1 MPLFKPSIKIIC
13 LSCILI
19 VPTGCALIPADRG
32 RLPQLDVAQ
41 VELAEHIKLPQDTH
55 RDWPQARWWQRYDD
69 AQLDRLIEQALQ
81 NPPTLQIAATRVETA
96 HAVLAQNRAEEGVN
110 TAFNADSNRR
120 RYSGTG
126 LFPAP
131 IGGNYFNETAVQVQ
145 ASYDFDWW
153 GKRRAAI
160 AAALGEENARQAEYA
175 QTEQTLT
182 AVIVQHYFNLQAGW
196 ARLDNLQKMLDA
208 QNALLADKRRRID
221 HGLAA
226 GDERRTA
233 EADIAGTQRLQAA
246 ISAQCAREIEAL
258 RALLGADHQ
267 ALTELRVRSLPE
279 PSPTLPS
286 RLGIELLARRPDLQA
301 ARWRVE
307 AALSRIEA
315 TEAAFYPDIN
325 LAGAI
330 GFDSLTLEKLL
341 KFDSR
346 TLFLGPALS
355 LPLFDSGRL
364 RSRLDS
370 ARAQRDEV
378 IADYNQSVFAA
389 VHDVAQEAA
398 TLQGL
403 QREREA
409 QEHTTT
415 AANHLFASAEK
426 RFEAGL
432 LDRSTVLSAD
442 LVVLR
447 QHDARLQLQNQEL
460 SCEIALIKALG
471 GGFSA
476 SPETRVGRAVD
487 ISSNKPI
494 R

>member
-1 MPLFKPSIKIIC
+1 M
-13 LSCILI
+13 
-19 VPTGCALIPADRG
+19 
-32 RLPQLDVAQ
+32 
-41 VELAEHIKLPQDTH
+41 
-55 RDWPQARWWQRYDD
+55 
-69 AQLDRLIEQALQ
+69 
-81 NPPTLQIAATRVETA
+81 
-96 HAVLAQNRAEEGVN
+96 
-110 TAFNADSNRR
+110 
-120 RYSGTG
+120 
-126 LFPAP
+126 
-131 IGGNYFNETAVQVQ
+131 
-145 ASYDFDWW
+145 
-153 GKRRAAI
+153 
-160 AAALGEENARQAEYA
+160 
-175 QTEQTLT
+175 
-182 AVIVQHYFNLQAGW
+182 
-196 ARLDNLQKMLDA
+196 
-208 QNALLADKRRRID
+208 
-221 HGLAA
+221 
-226 GDERRTA
+226 
-233 EADIAGTQRLQAA
+233 
-246 ISAQCAREIEAL
+246 
-258 RALLGADHQ
+258 
-267 ALTELRVRSLPE
+267 
-279 PSPTLPS
+279 
-286 RLGIELLARRPDLQA
+286 
-301 ARWRVE
+301 E